1 MFRITLLSLFA
12 LSGLALGAT
21 EALASERDAAFQR
34 AMAIYAERAE
44 VTKHVE
50 AVSAFSEVAKA
61 YPKDREAQFWC
72 ARTASYAAHRI
83 YDTKVKQKIAGR
95 GVKCAQRMLDLDA
108 SDYDGRLWWILCR
121 LRYESGRNPIDAI
134 KAAPKFK
141 VFIAKMIKKAPKR
154 AAAYMMLGVLMRELP
169 GKPVSFGDPGRALK
183 LLQKADKLAPNEP
196 EILLELA
203 NAYRKL
209 DRLDEARAT
218 YRRCIDKGVTRK
230 GLEWES
236 DDAQKYAKKML
247 AEMN

>member
-1 MFRITLLSLFA
+1 MNNKTSLILGLLLVMAAPQASASSRDEGFA
-12 LSGLALGAT
+12 K
-21 EALASERDAAFQR
+21 
-34 AMAIYAERAE
+34 AMSIYAERAE

-50 AVSAFSEVAKA
+50 AVSAFSELAKA
-61 YPKDREAQFWC
+61 HPSDREIQFWC

-83 YDTKVKQKIAGR
+83 FDTKVKQKIAGR
-95 GVKCAQRMLDLDA
+95 GVKCAQRMLNMDKT
-108 SDYDGRLWWILCR
+108 DYDGRLWWILCR
-121 LRYESGRNPIDAI
+121 LRYESGRNPIDAL

-141 VFIAKMIKKAPKR
+141 VFIAKMIKKDPKR

-169 GKPVSFGDPGRALK
+169 GKPVSFGDPERALK
-183 LLQKADKLAPNEP
+183 LLKKADKLAPNQP

-209 DRLDEARAT
+209 ERLDDARAT
-218 YRRCIDKGVTRK
+218 YRRCIDKGVTQK

-236 DDAQKYAKKML
+236 QDARDYAKKML